1 MSKKTHWKKLSNP
14 NYLGAYALTPDE
26 DMILTIDTAKNE
38 EVVGNNG
45 KKEECLVL
53 YFKEKDIQPMILN
66 VTNAKQIERIHG
78 TPYIEDWKG
87 KKIQLYI
94 AQVNAF
100 GETVDALRI
109 RPQAPRDKPELTPD
123 HPKWSGA
130 VENLANGS
138 VNIKK
143 LKKHFI
149 ITAEYETILNKEA
162 NNYE

>member
-1 MSKKTHWKKLSNP
+1 MSKKKTHWKKLSNP
-14 NYLGAYALTPDE
+14 NYLGAYALTPGE

-66 VTNAKQIERIHG
+66 VTNAKMIEKIHE
-78 TPYIEDWKG
+78 TPYIEDWSG
-87 KKIQLYI
+87 SRIQLYI

-109 RPQAPRDKPELTPD
+109 RPQAPKDKPELTPD
-123 HPKWSGA
+123 HPKWGGA

-138 VNIKK
+138 VDIKK

-149 ITAEYETILNKEA
+149 LTAEYEDILLEEA
-162 NNYE
+162 EL